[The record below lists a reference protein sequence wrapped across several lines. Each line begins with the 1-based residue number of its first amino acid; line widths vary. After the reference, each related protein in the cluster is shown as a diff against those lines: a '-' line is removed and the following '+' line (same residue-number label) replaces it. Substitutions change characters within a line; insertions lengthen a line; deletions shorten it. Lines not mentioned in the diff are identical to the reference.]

1 PAARS
6 RAARRGMTAADDLAG
21 VPGEA
26 AALRV
31 FLPGSLAGVARDV
44 PVSFAQA
51 APGAAVTF
59 PAFAPTGL
67 LAAEILEGAPADV
80 FVSANRRYMQDL
92 VDAGLVRGA
101 VPLAGNRLAIVVG
114 EAVQAYGLVAGVA
127 DLARP
132 GLRVV
137 TPQSATDPCG
147 QYVVEAF
154 ARAGLAGA
162 MAAKEEAGE
171 LLHSHGSADVPGYLA
186 RGEAGAGVL
195 YRSEA
200 LLLEEL
206 GLVDMP
212 PPVDMADAIA
222 FWIGV
227 VDRGRGPAPLAR
239 RFVEHMTGPAG
250 RGLLAANGFLLP

>member
-1 PAARS
+1 MTPGQDPPAV
-6 RAARRGMTAADDLAG
+6 G
-21 VPGEA
+21 VRCEA
-26 AALRV
+26 APLRV
-31 FLPGSLAGVARDV
+31 FAPGSLAGVARDV

-51 APGAAVTF
+51 APRSSVSF
-59 PAFAPTGL
+59 RAFAPTGL
-67 LAAEILEGAPADV
+67 LAEEILRGEPADV

-92 VDAGLVRGA
+92 VDAGLVLEP
-101 VPLAGNRLAIVVG
+101 VLLAGNRLAIVVG
-114 EAVQAYGLVAGVA
+114 EGGLAYGVTCVA

-154 ARAGLAGA
+154 SRAGLAVA
-162 MAAKEEAGE
+162 MAAKEETGE
-171 LLHSHGSADVPGYLA
+171 LVHSHGSGDLPGYLA
-186 RGEAGAGVL
+186 RGDAGAGVL

-200 LLLEEL
+200 LMLEEL
-206 GLVDMP
+206 GFVDLP
-212 PPVDMADAIA
+212 PPVDMADAIS

-227 VDRGRGPAPLAR
+227 VGRDPHPLAR

-250 RGLLAANGFLLP
+250 RGLLAANGFQVP